1 MAVFGARRKIIAIS
15 VPCAQNIMWIALTIL
30 KNGSVCFAGAKSVIN
45 CFVFKSLCKCAG
57 SKQDINLQAW
67 AIKT

>member
-1 MAVFGARRKIIAIS
+1 MAVFCARREIIAIS
-15 VPCAQNIMWIALTIL
+15 VPCAQNIMRTAFTIL

-45 CFVFKSLCKCAG
+45 CFLFKCKCAFC
-57 SKQDINLQAW
+57 KQDINLQAW

>member
-1 MAVFGARRKIIAIS
+1 MAIFCARREIIAIS
-15 VPCAQNIMWIALTIL
+15 VPCAQNIMRTALTIL

-45 CFVFKSLCKCAG
+45 SFVFKCKCAG